1 MNTGE
6 HLWYIPV
13 GETPDRIR
21 NHPALEGIDVGDT
34 GTGTVAPM
42 TATPTLLMYAS
53 AMGDDTPALFAVDK
67 MTGEQV
73 GKVAVPD
80 SSRYGMSSWMHEGR
94 QYVILQT
101 GGRLTALA
109 LPE

>member
-1 MNTGE
+1 
-6 HLWYIPV
+6 
-13 GETPDRIR
+13 
-21 NHPALEGIDVGDT
+21 
-34 GTGTVAPM
+34 M

-53 AMGDDTPALFAVDK
+53 AMSDDTPALFAVDK

-73 GKVAVPD
+73 GKVEVPE
-80 SSRYGMSSWMHEGR
+80 SSRYGMMNFMHDGR
-94 QYVILQT
+94 QYVVLQT